1 MLKWPRFKPTSSI
14 GPGALLSLIVEGNNN
29 RDNLM
34 GNTGPTTSA
43 LANGEIEAD
52 IDFDKIRAKR
62 LSPARQQLVDNGETL
77 NKD

>member
-1 MLKWPRFKPTSSI
+1 
-14 GPGALLSLIVEGNNN
+14 
-29 RDNLM
+29 M

-52 IDFDKIRAKR
+52 IDFDKIREER
-62 LSPARQQLVDNGETL
+62 LSPARQKLRDNGETL